1 MTQFKQKT
9 YSEGDRDIFLNFIGK
24 LSGFI
29 VKSKD
34 LHWAAPK
41 KNIHV
46 YLDEFHDIL
55 GDYQDELAE
64 GYMGILGQ
72 MGPDDVPFQGC
83 GESNADS
90 FIEAVLN
97 ATKDFYVQIPEGSE
111 FKGITGETESFI
123 QNINKY
129 KYLFSLCHD
138 MPER

>member
-9 YSEGDRDIFLNFIGK
+9 YSEGDKTIFLNFIGI
-24 LSGFI
+24 LAGFI
-29 VKSKD
+29 VQTKN

-55 GDYQDELAE
+55 GDYQDALAE

-72 MGPDDVPFQGC
+72 MGPNDVPYKEC
-83 GESNADS
+83 RDDNANS
-90 FIEAVLN
+90 FIENVLT
-97 ATKDFYVQIPEGSE
+97 ATKEFYGQIPEGSE

-129 KYLFSLCHD
+129 NYLFHLCD
-138 MPER
+138 AV